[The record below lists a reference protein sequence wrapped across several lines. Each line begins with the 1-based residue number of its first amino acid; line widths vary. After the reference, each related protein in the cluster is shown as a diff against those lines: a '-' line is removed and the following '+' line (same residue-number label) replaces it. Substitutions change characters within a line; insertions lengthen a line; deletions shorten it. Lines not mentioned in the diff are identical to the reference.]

1 MKCEVVNKIAE
12 GRPNVL
18 DIILNKQVPSVLI
31 CALLLL
37 LTFTQAFAATGK
49 GLTEDDPRV
58 VVNFAEFKTAMED
71 AAILY
76 VEVGGG
82 INEYIEEAGSGLA
95 AGIHLISEKVL
106 ILNGDAT
113 FTAPMSSSA
122 FKSIDCLIL
131 TTGTSYLTVKGSGN
145 LTFKATLS
153 NGTNAVIRMD
163 GGAVIIDSKD
173 VTLTGGVAAAAYG
186 SAIVQ
191 NYGSL
196 TINSGTFI
204 GSTAVSTIQTHFA
217 VSLRGNQTDIDDIHI
232 NGGTFSVSRVQ
243 GDSKTSALSIQ
254 DDLTANLKIT
264 GGTFIA
270 GPESGDYSITVNVG
284 ASLSSKKKISDF
296 ISAPYALAKQSDST
310 TLVSATTAGVLESV
324 IILDETVII
333 ETVALTIP
341 VPVLGETGK
350 EATTTTAHTTLFY
363 KEWKDMS
370 PEDLFA
376 TGIYRYAVIIYPEEG
391 YKFSLDPVPTV
402 TLNGDTMPIYNHGYD
417 FITCLFDF
425 EVVDTTNLTTVAL
438 TIPIPVAGDSLAT
451 ALANA
456 TTTTAHTSLSLPKWK
471 DSESETLFEAGE
483 TYKFQ
488 VSVHPAEGYSFS
500 TDPIPT
506 VTLNGKAMKIEYND
520 FGHVTCSYEFT
531 VDAVTTVAQNK
542 LVAAQELVRISRNRL
557 VVSDQIKSGEI
568 NIYSFNGR
576 LIKNIVLTPTTNS
589 ISLNN
594 LMPGFYMSRLVS
606 NGTVKVFPFIIK

>member
-1 MKCEVVNKIAE
+1 MVTLNKI
-12 GRPNVL
+12 GT
-18 DIILNKQVPSVLI
+18 KQVPSVLI

-58 VVNFAEFKTAMED
+58 VVNFAEFKAAMED

-82 INEYIEEAGSGLA
+82 INEDIEEAGSGLV
-95 AGIHLISEKVL
+95 AGIHLKSEKVL

-145 LTFKATLS
+145 LTFKASLS

-173 VTLTGGVAAAAYG
+173 VTLTGGVAAAVYG

-191 NYGSL
+191 HYGSL

-204 GSTAVSTIQTHFA
+204 GSTAVGTNQTHFA

-243 GDSKTSALSIQ
+243 GDSKTSALSIH

-270 GPESGDYSITVNVG
+270 GPESGDYSITVNYGVD
-284 ASLSSKKKISDF
+284 LSSKKKISDF

-324 IILDETVII
+324 IILDESVI

-350 EATTTTAHTTLFY
+350 EATTTTAHTTLYY
-363 KEWKDMS
+363 KGWKNMS

-376 TGIYRYAVIIYPEEG
+376 TGIYRYEVIIYPEEG

-402 TLNGDTMPIYNHGYD
+402 TLNGDTMTIYNHGYD
-417 FITCLFDF
+417 YITCLFDF

-456 TTTTAHTSLSLPKWK
+456 TTTTAHTSLYLPTWK
-471 DSESETLFEAGE
+471 GSESETLFEAGE
-483 TYKFQ
+483 TYTFR
-488 VSVHPAEGYSFS
+488 VLVLPAEGYSFS
-500 TDPIPT
+500 TDSIPT
-506 VTLNGKAMKIEYND
+506 VTLNGKAMTIYNHD
-520 FGHVTCSYEFT
+520 FEHVTCLYEFT
-531 VDAVTTVAQNK
+531 VDAVTAVAQNK

>member
-1 MKCEVVNKIAE
+1 M
-12 GRPNVL
+12 
-18 DIILNKQVPSVLI
+18 
-31 CALLLL
+31 
-37 LTFTQAFAATGK
+37 
-49 GLTEDDPRV
+49 
-58 VVNFAEFKTAMED
+58 
-71 AAILY
+71 
-76 VEVGGG
+76 
-82 INEYIEEAGSGLA
+82 
-95 AGIHLISEKVL
+95 
-106 ILNGDAT
+106 
-113 FTAPMSSSA
+113 
-122 FKSIDCLIL
+122 
-131 TTGTSYLTVKGSGN
+131 
-145 LTFKATLS
+145 
-153 NGTNAVIRMD
+153 
-163 GGAVIIDSKD
+163 
-173 VTLTGGVAAAAYG
+173 
-186 SAIVQ
+186 
-191 NYGSL
+191 

-204 GSTAVSTIQTHFA
+204 GSTAVGTNQTHFA

-270 GPESGDYSITVNVG
+270 GPESGDYSITVNYGG
-284 ASLSSKKKISDF
+284 ALSSKKKISDF
-296 ISAPYALAKQSDST
+296 ISALCTLAKQSDST

-324 IILDETVII
+324 IILDESVI

-350 EATTTTAHTTLFY
+350 EATTTTAHTTLNY
-363 KEWKDMS
+363 KGWKDMS

-376 TGIYRYAVIIYPEEG
+376 TGIYRYEVIIYPEEG

-402 TLNGDTMPIYNHGYD
+402 TLNGDTMTIYNHGYD
-417 FITCLFDF
+417 YITCLFDF

-456 TTTTAHTSLSLPKWK
+456 TTTTAHTSLYLPEWK
-471 DSESETLFEAGE
+471 DRESETLFEAGE
-483 TYKFQ
+483 TYKFW
-488 VSVHPAEGYSFS
+488 VLVLPAEGSSFS

-520 FGHVTCSYEFT
+520 FEHVTCSYEFT
-531 VDAVTTVAQNK
+531 VDAVTAVAQNK

>member
-1 MKCEVVNKIAE
+1 MVTLNKI
-12 GRPNVL
+12 GT
-18 DIILNKQVPSVLI
+18 KQVPSVLI

-58 VVNFAEFKTAMED
+58 VVNFAEFKAAMED

-95 AGIHLISEKVL
+95 AGINLKSEKVL

-131 TTGTSYLTVKGSGN
+131 TAATSYLTVKGSGN
-145 LTFKATLS
+145 LTFKASLS

-173 VTLTGGVAAAAYG
+173 VTLTGGVAAAVYG

-191 NYGSL
+191 YYGSL

-204 GSTAVSTIQTHFA
+204 GSTAVSTTQTHFA

-243 GDSKTSALSIQ
+243 GDSKTSALFIR

-270 GPESGDYSITVNVG
+270 GPESGDYSITVNYG
-284 ASLSSKKKISDF
+284 GRLSSTKKVSDF

-310 TLVSATTAGVLESV
+310 ILVSATTAGVLESV
-324 IILDETVII
+324 IILDESVI

-341 VPVLGETGK
+341 VPVIGETGK
-350 EATTTTAHTTLFY
+350 EATTTTAHTTLYY
-363 KEWKDMS
+363 KGWKNMS

-376 TGIYRYAVIIYPEEG
+376 TGIYRYEVVIYPEED
-391 YKFSLDPVPTV
+391 YKFLLDPVPTV
-402 TLNGDTMPIYNHGYD
+402 TINGDTMTIFSHGDDY
-417 FITCLFDF
+417 ITCFFNF
-425 EVVDTTNLTTVAL
+425 EIVDTTNLTTAAL

-456 TTTTAHTSLSLPKWK
+456 TTTTAHTSLYLPKWEG
-471 DSESETLFEAGE
+471 SESETLFEAGE
-483 TYKFQ
+483 TYTFR
-488 VSVHPAEGYSFS
+488 VYVLPAEGSSFS

-520 FGHVTCSYEFT
+520 FEHVTCSYEFT
-531 VDAVTTVAQNK
+531 VDAVTAVAQNK

>member
-1 MKCEVVNKIAE
+1 MVTLNKI
-12 GRPNVL
+12 GT
-18 DIILNKQVPSVLI
+18 KQVPSVLI

-95 AGIHLISEKVL
+95 AGIHLKSEKVL

-113 FTAPMSSSA
+113 FTASMNSSA

-131 TTGTSYLTVKGSGN
+131 TTATSYLTVKGSGN
-145 LTFKATLS
+145 LTFKASLN

-173 VTLTGGVAAAAYG
+173 VTLTGGVAAAVYG

-204 GSTAVSTIQTHFA
+204 GSTAVSTTQTHFA
-217 VSLRGNQTDIDDIHI
+217 VSLRGNKTDIDDIHI

-243 GDSKTSALSIQ
+243 GDSKTSALSIH

-284 ASLSSKKKISDF
+284 VALSSTKKVSDF
-296 ISAPYALAKQSDST
+296 ISALCTLAKQSDST

-324 IILDETVII
+324 IILDESVIK
-333 ETVALTIP
+333 TVALTIP
-341 VPVLGETGK
+341 VPVIGETRK
-350 EATTTTAHTTLFY
+350 EATTTTAHTTLIY
-363 KEWKDMS
+363 EEWKDMS

-402 TLNGDTMPIYNHGYD
+402 TLNGDTMAIYNHDYD

-483 TYKFQ
+483 TYTFQ

>member
-1 MKCEVVNKIAE
+1 MVTLNKI
-12 GRPNVL
+12 GT
-18 DIILNKQVPSVLI
+18 KQVPSVLI

-58 VVNFAEFKTAMED
+58 VVNFAEFKAAMED

-82 INEYIEEAGSGLA
+82 INEYIEEAGSGLD
-95 AGIHLISEKVL
+95 AGINLKSEKVL

-113 FTAPMSSSA
+113 FTASMGSSA

-131 TTGTSYLTVKGSGN
+131 TTATSYLTVKGSGN
-145 LTFKATLS
+145 LTFKASLS

-173 VTLTGGVAAAAYG
+173 VTLTGGVAAAVYG

-204 GSTAVSTIQTHFA
+204 GSTAVSTSQTHFA

-232 NGGTFSVSRVQ
+232 NGGTFSVSRVK
-243 GDSKTSALSIQ
+243 GDSKTSALSIH

-270 GPESGDYSITVNVG
+270 GPESGDYSITVNYGVD
-284 ASLSSKKKISDF
+284 LSSKKKISDF
-296 ISAPYALAKQSDST
+296 ISALCTLVKQSDST

-324 IILDETVII
+324 IILDESVI

-341 VPVLGETGK
+341 VPVIGETGK
-350 EATTTTAHTTLFY
+350 EATTTTAHTTLYY
-363 KEWKDMS
+363 KRWTDMS

-376 TGIYRYAVIIYPEEG
+376 TGIYRYGVVIYPEEG

-402 TLNGDTMPIYNHGYD
+402 TLNGDTMTIYDHDYD
-417 FITCLFDF
+417 YITCFFNF

-456 TTTTAHTSLSLPKWK
+456 TTTTAHTSLYLPKWK
-471 DSESETLFEAGE
+471 GSESETLFEAGE
-483 TYKFQ
+483 TYTFR
-488 VSVHPAEGYSFS
+488 VIVVPAEGYKFS

-520 FGHVTCSYEFT
+520 FKHVTCSYEFT
-531 VDAVTTVAQNK
+531 VDAVTAVAQNK

-557 VVSDQIKSGEI
+557 FVSDQIKSGEI

>member
-1 MKCEVVNKIAE
+1 MVTLNKI
-12 GRPNVL
+12 GT
-18 DIILNKQVPSVLI
+18 KQVPSVLI

-58 VVNFAEFKTAMED
+58 VVNFAEFKAAMED

-95 AGIHLISEKVL
+95 AGIHLKSEKVL

-113 FTAPMSSSA
+113 FTASMGSSA

-131 TTGTSYLTVKGSGN
+131 TTGTSNLTVKGSGN
-145 LTFKATLS
+145 LTFKASLS

-173 VTLTGGVAAAAYG
+173 VTLTGGVAAAVYG

-204 GSTAVSTIQTHFA
+204 GSTAVGTNQTHFA

-243 GDSKTSALSIQ
+243 GDSKTSALSIK

-270 GPESGDYSITVNVG
+270 GPESGDYSITVNYGG
-284 ASLSSKKKISDF
+284 ALSSKKKISDF

-341 VPVLGETGK
+341 VPVIGETGK
-350 EATTTTAHTTLFY
+350 EATTTTAHTTLYY
-363 KEWKDMS
+363 KGWKNMS

-376 TGIYRYAVIIYPEEG
+376 AEIYRYEVVIHPEEG

-417 FITCLFDF
+417 YITCLFDF
-425 EVVDTTNLTTVAL
+425 EIVDTTNLTTVAL

-456 TTTTAHTSLSLPKWK
+456 TTTTAHTSLYLPKWK
-471 DSESETLFEAGE
+471 DRESEILFEAGE
-483 TYKFQ
+483 TYTFR
-488 VSVHPAEGYSFS
+488 VLVLPAEGSSFS

-520 FGHVTCSYEFT
+520 FEHVTCSYEFT
-531 VDAVTTVAQNK
+531 VDAVTAVAQNK

>member
-1 MKCEVVNKIAE
+1 MVTLNKI
-12 GRPNVL
+12 GT
-18 DIILNKQVPSVLI
+18 KQVPSVLI

-58 VVNFAEFKTAMED
+58 VVNFAEFKAAMED

-82 INEYIEEAGSGLA
+82 INEDIEEAGSGLV
-95 AGIHLISEKVL
+95 AGIHLKSEKVL

-131 TTGTSYLTVKGSGN
+131 TAATSYLTVKGSGN
-145 LTFKATLS
+145 LTFKASLS

-173 VTLTGGVAAAAYG
+173 VTLTGGVAAAVYG

-191 NYGSL
+191 HYGSL

-204 GSTAVSTIQTHFA
+204 GSTAVSSLQTDCA

-270 GPESGDYSITVNVG
+270 GPESGDYSITVNYGG
-284 ASLSSKKKISDF
+284 ALSSTKKVSDF

-324 IILDETVII
+324 IILDESVI

-341 VPVLGETGK
+341 VPVIGETGK
-350 EATTTTAHTTLFY
+350 EATTTTAHTTLFF
-363 KEWKDMS
+363 KEWKGMS
-370 PEDLFA
+370 PEDLFNF
-376 TGIYRYAVIIYPEEG
+376 GSYRYEVIIYPEED
-391 YKFSLDPVPTV
+391 YKFSLDLVPTV
-402 TLNGDTMPIYNHGYD
+402 TINGDTMTIYDHDYD
-417 FITCLFDF
+417 YITCLFDF

-438 TIPIPVAGDSLAT
+438 TIPIPVAGDLLAT

-456 TTTTAHTSLSLPKWK
+456 TTTTAHTSLYHPEWK
-471 DSESETLFEAGE
+471 GSESETLFEAGE
-483 TYKFQ
+483 TYTFR
-488 VSVHPAEGYSFS
+488 VYVLPAEGYSFS

-520 FGHVTCSYEFT
+520 FEHVTCSYEFT
-531 VDAVTTVAQNK
+531 VDAVTAVAQNK

>member
-1 MKCEVVNKIAE
+1 MVTLNKI
-12 GRPNVL
+12 GT
-18 DIILNKQVPSVLI
+18 KQVPSVLI

-58 VVNFAEFKTAMED
+58 VVNFAEFKAAMED

-82 INEYIEEAGSGLA
+82 INEYIEEAGSGLD
-95 AGIHLISEKVL
+95 AGINLKSEKVL

-113 FTAPMSSSA
+113 FTASMGSSA

-131 TTGTSYLTVKGSGN
+131 TTATSYLTVKGSGN
-145 LTFKATLS
+145 LTFKASLS

-173 VTLTGGVAAAAYG
+173 VTLTGGVAAAVYG

-204 GSTAVSTIQTHFA
+204 GSTAVSTSQTHFA

-243 GDSKTSALSIQ
+243 GDSKTSALSIH

-270 GPESGDYSITVNVG
+270 GPESGDYSITVNYGVD
-284 ASLSSKKKISDF
+284 LSSKKKISDF
-296 ISAPYALAKQSDST
+296 ISALCTLVKQSDST

-324 IILDETVII
+324 IILDESVI

-341 VPVLGETGK
+341 VPVIGETGK
-350 EATTTTAHTTLFY
+350 EATTTTAHTTLYY
-363 KEWKDMS
+363 KGWKNMS

-376 TGIYRYAVIIYPEEG
+376 AGIYRYEVIIYPEEG

-402 TLNGDTMPIYNHGYD
+402 TLNGDTMTIYNHGYD
-417 FITCLFDF
+417 YITCLFDF

-456 TTTTAHTSLSLPKWK
+456 TTTTAHTSLYLPKWK
-471 DSESETLFEAGE
+471 GSESETLFEAGE
-483 TYKFQ
+483 TYTFR
-488 VSVHPAEGYSFS
+488 VIVVPAEGSSFS

-520 FGHVTCSYEFT
+520 FKHVTCSYEFT
-531 VDAVTTVAQNK
+531 VDAVTAVAQNK

>member
-1 MKCEVVNKIAE
+1 MVTLNKI
-12 GRPNVL
+12 GT
-18 DIILNKQVPSVLI
+18 KQVPSVLI

-58 VVNFAEFKTAMED
+58 VVNFAEFKAAMED

-82 INEYIEEAGSGLA
+82 INEDIEEAGSGLV
-95 AGIHLISEKVL
+95 AGIHLKSEKVL

-131 TTGTSYLTVKGSGN
+131 TAATSYLTVKGSGN
-145 LTFKATLS
+145 LTFKASLS

-173 VTLTGGVAAAAYG
+173 VTLTGGVAAAVYG

-191 NYGSL
+191 HYGSL

-204 GSTAVSTIQTHFA
+204 GSTAVSTSQTHFAA

-243 GDSKTSALSIQ
+243 GDSKTSALSIK

-270 GPESGDYSITVNVG
+270 GPESGDYSITVNYGG
-284 ASLSSKKKISDF
+284 ALSSTKKVSDF

-324 IILDETVII
+324 IILDESVI

-350 EATTTTAHTTLFY
+350 EATTTTAHTTLNY
-363 KEWKDMS
+363 KGWKDMP
-370 PEDLFA
+370 PEDLFEA
-376 TGIYRYAVIIYPEEG
+376 KIYRYEVIIYPEEG

-402 TLNGDTMPIYNHGYD
+402 TINGDTMTIISHGYD
-417 FITCLFDF
+417 HITCLFDF

-456 TTTTAHTSLSLPKWK
+456 TTTTAHTSLYHPEWK
-471 DSESETLFEAGE
+471 GSESETLFEAGE
-483 TYKFQ
+483 TYKFW
-488 VSVHPAEGYSFS
+488 VIVRPAEGCSFS

-520 FGHVTCSYEFT
+520 FEHVTCSYEFT
-531 VDAVTTVAQNK
+531 VDAVTAVAQNK

>member
-1 MKCEVVNKIAE
+1 MVTLNKI
-12 GRPNVL
+12 GT
-18 DIILNKQVPSVLI
+18 KQVPSVLI

-58 VVNFAEFKTAMED
+58 VVNFAEFKAAMED

-82 INEYIEEAGSGLA
+82 INEYIEEAGSGLD
-95 AGIHLISEKVL
+95 AGIHLKSEKVL

-113 FTAPMSSSA
+113 FTASMGSSA

-131 TTGTSYLTVKGSGN
+131 TTATSYLTVKGSGN
-145 LTFKATLS
+145 LTFKASLS

-173 VTLTGGVAAAAYG
+173 VTLTGGVAAAVYG

-204 GSTAVSTIQTHFA
+204 GSTAVSTIQTHCA

-243 GDSKTSALSIQ
+243 GDSKTSALSIK

-270 GPESGDYSITVNVG
+270 GPESGDYSITVNYGVD
-284 ASLSSKKKISDF
+284 LSSKKKISDF

-324 IILDETVII
+324 IILDESVII

-341 VPVLGETGK
+341 VPVIGETGK
-350 EATTTTAHTTLFY
+350 EATTTTAHTTLYY
-363 KEWKDMS
+363 KRWTDMS

-376 TGIYRYAVIIYPEEG
+376 TGIYRYEVIIYPEEG

-402 TLNGDTMPIYNHGYD
+402 TLNGDTMTIYNHGYD
-417 FITCLFDF
+417 YITCLFDF

-456 TTTTAHTSLSLPKWK
+456 TTTTAHTSLYLPKWK
-471 DSESETLFEAGE
+471 GSESETLFEAGE
-483 TYKFQ
+483 TYTFR
-488 VSVHPAEGYSFS
+488 VIVVPAEGYKFS

-506 VTLNGKAMKIEYND
+506 VTLNGKAMKIEFND
-520 FGHVTCSYEFT
+520 FEHVTCSYEFT
-531 VDAVTTVAQNK
+531 VDAVTAVAQNK

-557 VVSDQIKSGEI
+557 FVSDQIKSGEI

>member
-1 MKCEVVNKIAE
+1 MVTLNKI
-12 GRPNVL
+12 GT
-18 DIILNKQVPSVLI
+18 KQVPSVLI

-58 VVNFAEFKTAMED
+58 VVNFAEFKAAMED

-82 INEYIEEAGSGLA
+82 INEDIEEAGSGLV
-95 AGIHLISEKVL
+95 AGIHLKSKKVL

-145 LTFKATLS
+145 LTFKASLS

-173 VTLTGGVAAAAYG
+173 VTLTGGVAAAVYG

-191 NYGSL
+191 HYGSL

-204 GSTAVSTIQTHFA
+204 GSTAVSTSQTHFAA

-243 GDSKTSALSIQ
+243 GDSKTSALSIK

-284 ASLSSKKKISDF
+284 GALSSKKKISDF

-324 IILDETVII
+324 IILDESVI

-341 VPVLGETGK
+341 VPVIGETGK
-350 EATTTTAHTTLFY
+350 EATTTTAHTTLYY
-363 KEWKDMS
+363 KGWKGMS

-376 TGIYRYAVIIYPEEG
+376 TGIYRYEVVIHPEEG

-402 TLNGDTMPIYNHGYD
+402 TLNGDTMPIDSHGYD
-417 FITCLFDF
+417 YITCLFDI
-425 EVVDTTNLTTVAL
+425 EVVDTTNLTTAAL

-456 TTTTAHTSLSLPKWK
+456 TTTTAHTSLYHPEWK
-471 DSESETLFEAGE
+471 GSESETLFEAGE
-483 TYKFQ
+483 TYKFW
-488 VSVHPAEGYSFS
+488 VIVVPAKGSSFS

-520 FGHVTCSYEFT
+520 FEHVTCSYEFT
-531 VDAVTTVAQNK
+531 VDAVTAVAQNK

>member
-1 MKCEVVNKIAE
+1 MVTLNKI
-12 GRPNVL
+12 GT
-18 DIILNKQVPSVLI
+18 KQVPSVLI

-58 VVNFAEFKTAMED
+58 VVNFAEFKAAMED

-95 AGIHLISEKVL
+95 AGINLKSEKVL

-113 FTAPMSSSA
+113 FTASMNSA
-122 FKSIDCLIL
+122 FKSVDCLIL
-131 TTGTSYLTVKGSGN
+131 TTATSNLTVKGSGN
-145 LTFKATLS
+145 LTFKASLS

-173 VTLTGGVAAAAYG
+173 VTLTGGVAAAVYG

-191 NYGSL
+191 YYGSL

-204 GSTAVSTIQTHFA
+204 GSTAVSTNQTHFA

-243 GDSKTSALSIQ
+243 DDSKTSALSIQ

-284 ASLSSKKKISDF
+284 AALSSKKKISDF

-324 IILDETVII
+324 IILDESVII

-341 VPVLGETGK
+341 VPVIGETGK
-350 EATTTTAHTTLFY
+350 EATTTTAHTTLYY
-363 KEWKDMS
+363 KGWKDMS

-376 TGIYRYAVIIYPEEG
+376 TGIYRYEVIIYPEEG

-402 TLNGDTMPIYNHGYD
+402 TLNGDTMTIYNHDYD

-425 EVVDTTNLTTVAL
+425 EVVDTTKLTTVAL

-456 TTTTAHTSLSLPKWK
+456 TTTTAHTSLYLPKWK
-471 DSESETLFEAGE
+471 GSESETLFEAGE
-483 TYKFQ
+483 TYTFR
-488 VSVHPAEGYSFS
+488 VLVLPAEGYSFS

-520 FGHVTCSYEFT
+520 FEHVTCSYEFT
-531 VDAVTTVAQNK
+531 VDAVTAVAQNK

>member
-1 MKCEVVNKIAE
+1 MVTLNKI
-12 GRPNVL
+12 GT
-18 DIILNKQVPSVLI
+18 KQVPSVLI

-58 VVNFAEFKTAMED
+58 VVNFAEFKAAMED

-82 INEYIEEAGSGLA
+82 INEDIEEAGSGLD
-95 AGIHLISEKVL
+95 AGINLKSEKVL

-145 LTFKATLS
+145 LTFKASLS

-173 VTLTGGVAAAAYG
+173 VTLTGGVAAAVYG

-191 NYGSL
+191 HYGSL

-204 GSTAVSTIQTHFA
+204 GSTAVGTNQTHFA
-217 VSLRGNQTDIDDIHI
+217 AVKLRGNQTDIDDIHI

-243 GDSKTSALSIQ
+243 GDSKTSALSIK

-284 ASLSSKKKISDF
+284 GALSSKKKISDF

-324 IILDETVII
+324 IILDESVI

-341 VPVLGETGK
+341 VPVIGETGK
-350 EATTTTAHTTLFY
+350 EATTTTAHTTLNY
-363 KEWKDMS
+363 KKWKNMS

-376 TGIYRYAVIIYPEEG
+376 AGIYRYEVIIYPEEG

-402 TLNGDTMPIYNHGYD
+402 TLNGDTKTIYSHDYD
-417 FITCLFDF
+417 YITCLFDF

-456 TTTTAHTSLSLPKWK
+456 TTTTAHTSLYLPKWK
-471 DSESETLFEAGE
+471 GSESETLFEAGE

-488 VSVHPAEGYSFS
+488 VYVLPAEGCSFS

-520 FGHVTCSYEFT
+520 FEHVTCSYEFT
-531 VDAVTTVAQNK
+531 VDAVTAVAQNK

>member
-1 MKCEVVNKIAE
+1 MVTLNKI
-12 GRPNVL
+12 GT
-18 DIILNKQVPSVLI
+18 KQVPSVLI

-58 VVNFAEFKTAMED
+58 VVNFAEFKAAMED

-82 INEYIEEAGSGLA
+82 INEYIEEAGSGLD
-95 AGIHLISEKVL
+95 AGIHLKSEKVL

-113 FTAPMSSSA
+113 FTASMGSSA

-131 TTGTSYLTVKGSGN
+131 TTATSYLTVKGSGN
-145 LTFKATLS
+145 LTFKASLS

-173 VTLTGGVAAAAYG
+173 VTLTGGVAAAVYG

-243 GDSKTSALSIQ
+243 GDSKTSALSIH

-270 GPESGDYSITVNVG
+270 GPESGDYSITVNYGVD
-284 ASLSSKKKISDF
+284 LSSKKKISDF

-324 IILDETVII
+324 IILDESVII

-341 VPVLGETGK
+341 VPVIGETGK
-350 EATTTTAHTTLFY
+350 EATTTTAHTTLYY
-363 KEWKDMS
+363 KGWKNMS

-376 TGIYRYAVIIYPEEG
+376 TGIYRYEVIIYPEEG

-417 FITCLFDF
+417 YITCLFDF

-456 TTTTAHTSLSLPKWK
+456 TTTTAHTSLYLPKWK
-471 DSESETLFEAGE
+471 DRESETLFEAGE
-483 TYKFQ
+483 TYTFR
-488 VSVHPAEGYSFS
+488 VIVVPAEGSSFS

-520 FGHVTCSYEFT
+520 FEHVTCSYEFT
-531 VDAVTTVAQNK
+531 VDAVTAVAQNK

-557 VVSDQIKSGEI
+557 FVSDQIKSGEI

>member
-1 MKCEVVNKIAE
+1 MVTLNKI
-12 GRPNVL
+12 GT
-18 DIILNKQVPSVLI
+18 KQVPSVLI

-58 VVNFAEFKTAMED
+58 VVNFAEFKAAMED

-95 AGIHLISEKVL
+95 AGINLKSEKVL

-113 FTAPMSSSA
+113 FTASMGSSA

-131 TTGTSYLTVKGSGN
+131 TTATSYLRVKGSGN
-145 LTFKATLS
+145 LTFKASLS

-173 VTLTGGVAAAAYG
+173 VTLTGGVAAAVYG

-204 GSTAVSTIQTHFA
+204 GSTAVSTSLTHFA
-217 VSLRGNQTDIDDIHI
+217 VSLRGNHTDIDDIHI

-243 GDSKTSALSIQ
+243 GDSKTSALSIK

-270 GPESGDYSITVNVG
+270 GPESGDYSITVNYGG
-284 ASLSSKKKISDF
+284 ALSSTKKVSDF
-296 ISAPYALAKQSDST
+296 ISALCTLAKQSDST

-324 IILDETVII
+324 IILDESVI

-341 VPVLGETGK
+341 VPVIGETGK

-363 KEWKDMS
+363 KGWKNMS

-376 TGIYRYAVIIYPEEG
+376 AGIYRYEVIIYPEEG
-391 YKFSLDPVPTV
+391 YEFSLDPVPTV

-417 FITCLFDF
+417 YITCLFDF

-456 TTTTAHTSLSLPKWK
+456 TTTTAHTSLYLPKWK
-471 DSESETLFEAGE
+471 DRESETLFEAGE
-483 TYKFQ
+483 TYTFR
-488 VSVHPAEGYSFS
+488 VIVVPAEGYKFS

-506 VTLNGKAMKIEYND
+506 VTLNGKAMKIEFND
-520 FGHVTCSYEFT
+520 FEHVTCSYEFT
-531 VDAVTTVAQNK
+531 VDAVTAVAQNK

-557 VVSDQIKSGEI
+557 FVSDQIKSGEI

>member
-1 MKCEVVNKIAE
+1 MVTLNKI
-12 GRPNVL
+12 GT
-18 DIILNKQVPSVLI
+18 KQVPSVLI

-58 VVNFAEFKTAMED
+58 VVNFAEFKAAMED

-82 INEYIEEAGSGLA
+82 INEYIEEAGSGLV
-95 AGIHLISEKVL
+95 AGIHLKSKKVL

-113 FTAPMSSSA
+113 FTASMNSA
-122 FKSIDCLIL
+122 FKSVDCLIL
-131 TTGTSYLTVKGSGN
+131 TTATSNLTVKGSGN
-145 LTFKATLS
+145 LTFKASLS

-173 VTLTGGVAAAAYG
+173 VTLTGGVAAAVYG

-191 NYGSL
+191 HYGSL

-217 VSLRGNQTDIDDIHI
+217 AVSLRGNHTDIDDIHI

-270 GPESGDYSITVNVG
+270 GPESGDYSITVNCGG
-284 ASLSSKKKISDF
+284 ALSSTKKLSDF
-296 ISAPYALAKQSDST
+296 ISALCTLAKQSDST

-324 IILDETVII
+324 IILDESVI

-341 VPVLGETGK
+341 VPVIGETGK

-363 KEWKDMS
+363 KGWKNMS

-376 TGIYRYAVIIYPEEG
+376 AGIYRYEVIIYPEEG
-391 YKFSLDPVPTV
+391 YEFSLDPVPTV
-402 TLNGDTMPIYNHGYD
+402 TLNGDTMTIYNHGYN

-456 TTTTAHTSLSLPKWK
+456 TTTTAHTSLYLPKWK
-471 DSESETLFEAGE
+471 DRESETLFEAGE
-483 TYKFQ
+483 TYTFR
-488 VSVHPAEGYSFS
+488 VLVLPAEGYKFS

-506 VTLNGKAMKIEYND
+506 VTLNGKAMKIEFND
-520 FGHVTCSYEFT
+520 FEHVTCSYEFT
-531 VDAVTTVAQNK
+531 VDAVTAVAQNK

-557 VVSDQIKSGEI
+557 FVSDQIKSGEI

>member
-1 MKCEVVNKIAE
+1 MVTLNKI
-12 GRPNVL
+12 GT
-18 DIILNKQVPSVLI
+18 KQVPSVLI

-58 VVNFAEFKTAMED
+58 VVNFAEFKAAMED

-82 INEYIEEAGSGLA
+82 INEYIEEAGSGLY
-95 AGIHLISEKVL
+95 AGINLKSEKVL

-145 LTFKATLS
+145 LTFKASLS

-173 VTLTGGVAAAAYG
+173 VTLTGGVAAAVYG

-204 GSTAVSTIQTHFA
+204 GSTADGTTQTHFA

-243 GDSKTSALSIQ
+243 GDSKTSALSIK

-270 GPESGDYSITVNVG
+270 GPESGDYSITVNYGG
-284 ASLSSKKKISDF
+284 ALSSKKKISDF

-324 IILDETVII
+324 IILDESVII

-341 VPVLGETGK
+341 VPVIGETGK
-350 EATTTTAHTTLFY
+350 EATTTTAHTTLNY
-363 KEWKDMS
+363 KKWKDMS

-376 TGIYRYAVIIYPEEG
+376 TGIYRYEVVIYPEEG

-402 TLNGDTMPIYNHGYD
+402 TLNGDTMTIYNHGYD
-417 FITCLFDF
+417 YITCLFDF

-456 TTTTAHTSLSLPKWK
+456 TTTTAHTSLYLPKWK
-471 DSESETLFEAGE
+471 GSESETLFEAGE
-483 TYKFQ
+483 TYTFR
-488 VSVHPAEGYSFS
+488 VLVLPAEGYSFS

-520 FGHVTCSYEFT
+520 FEHVTCSYEFT
-531 VDAVTTVAQNK
+531 VDAVTAVAQNK

>member
-1 MKCEVVNKIAE
+1 MVTLNKI
-12 GRPNVL
+12 GT
-18 DIILNKQVPSVLI
+18 KQVPSVLI

-58 VVNFAEFKTAMED
+58 VVNFAEFKAAMED

-82 INEYIEEAGSGLA
+82 INEDIEEAGSGLV
-95 AGIHLISEKVL
+95 AGIHLKSKKVL

-131 TTGTSYLTVKGSGN
+131 TTGTSNLTVKGSGN
-145 LTFKATLS
+145 LTFKASLS

-173 VTLTGGVAAAAYG
+173 VTLTGGVAAAVYG

-204 GSTAVSTIQTHFA
+204 GSTAVGTNQTHFA

-243 GDSKTSALSIQ
+243 GDSKTSALSIK

-270 GPESGDYSITVNVG
+270 GPESGDYSITVNYGG
-284 ASLSSKKKISDF
+284 ALSSKKKISDF

-341 VPVLGETGK
+341 VPVIGETGK
-350 EATTTTAHTTLFY
+350 EATTTTAHTTLNY
-363 KEWKDMS
+363 KGWKDMS

-376 TGIYRYAVIIYPEEG
+376 TGIYRYEVIIYPEEG

-402 TLNGDTMPIYNHGYD
+402 TLNGDTMPIYNHDYD
-417 FITCLFDF
+417 YITCLFDF

-456 TTTTAHTSLSLPKWK
+456 TTTTAHTSLYLPEWK
-471 DSESETLFEAGE
+471 GSESETLFEAGE
-483 TYKFQ
+483 TYKFW
-488 VSVHPAEGYSFS
+488 VLVLPAEGSSFS

-520 FGHVTCSYEFT
+520 FEHVTCSYEFT
-531 VDAVTTVAQNK
+531 VDAVTAVAQNK

>member
-1 MKCEVVNKIAE
+1 MVTLNKI
-12 GRPNVL
+12 GT
-18 DIILNKQVPSVLI
+18 KQVPSVLI

-58 VVNFAEFKTAMED
+58 VVNFAEFKAAMED

-82 INEYIEEAGSGLA
+82 INEYIEEAGSGLD
-95 AGIHLISEKVL
+95 AGINLKSKKVL

-113 FTAPMSSSA
+113 FTASMGSSE

-131 TTGTSYLTVKGSGN
+131 TTATSYLTVKGSGN
-145 LTFKATLS
+145 LTFKASLS

-173 VTLTGGVAAAAYG
+173 VTLTGGVAAAVYG

-204 GSTAVSTIQTHFA
+204 GSTAVSTSQTHFA

-270 GPESGDYSITVNVG
+270 GPESGDYSITVNYGG
-284 ASLSSKKKISDF
+284 ALSSKKKISDF

-324 IILDETVII
+324 IILDESVI

-341 VPVLGETGK
+341 VPVIGETGK
-350 EATTTTAHTTLFY
+350 EATTTTAHTTLYY
-363 KEWKDMS
+363 KGWKNMS

-376 TGIYRYAVIIYPEEG
+376 TGIYKYEVVIHPEEG

-402 TLNGDTMPIYNHGYD
+402 TLNGDTMTIYNHGYD
-417 FITCLFDF
+417 YITCLFDF

-456 TTTTAHTSLSLPKWK
+456 TTTTAHTSLYLPKWK
-471 DSESETLFEAGE
+471 DRESEILFEAGE
-483 TYKFQ
+483 TYTFR
-488 VSVHPAEGYSFS
+488 VLVLPAEGSSFS

-506 VTLNGKAMKIEYND
+506 VTLNGKAMKIEHND
-520 FGHVTCSYEFT
+520 FEHVTCSYEFT
-531 VDAVTTVAQNK
+531 VDAVTAVAQNK

>member
-1 MKCEVVNKIAE
+1 MVTLNKI
-12 GRPNVL
+12 GT
-18 DIILNKQVPSVLI
+18 KQVPSVLI

-58 VVNFAEFKTAMED
+58 VVNFAEFKAAMED

-82 INEYIEEAGSGLA
+82 INEYIEEAGSGLD
-95 AGIHLISEKVL
+95 AGINLKSEKVL

-113 FTAPMSSSA
+113 FTASMGSSA

-131 TTGTSYLTVKGSGN
+131 TTATSYLTVKGSGN
-145 LTFKATLS
+145 LTFKASLS

-173 VTLTGGVAAAAYG
+173 VTLTGGVAAAVYG

-204 GSTAVSTIQTHFA
+204 GSTAVISTSQTHFA

-243 GDSKTSALSIQ
+243 GNSKTSALSIH

-270 GPESGDYSITVNVG
+270 GPESGDYSITVNYGV
-284 ASLSSKKKISDF
+284 ALSSKKKISDF

-324 IILDETVII
+324 IILVLESVII
-333 ETVALTIP
+333 LDE
-341 VPVLGETGK
+341 
-350 EATTTTAHTTLFY
+350 
-363 KEWKDMS
+363 S
-370 PEDLFA
+370 
-376 TGIYRYAVIIYPEEG
+376 VI
-391 YKFSLDPVPTV
+391 
-402 TLNGDTMPIYNHGYD
+402 
-417 FITCLFDF
+417 F
-425 EVVDTTNLTTVAL
+425 ETVAL

-456 TTTTAHTSLSLPKWK
+456 TTTTAHTSLYLPTWK
-471 DSESETLFEAGE
+471 GSESETLFEAGE
-483 TYKFQ
+483 TYTFR
-488 VSVHPAEGYSFS
+488 VIVVPAEGSSFS

-520 FGHVTCSYEFT
+520 FEHVTCSYEFT
-531 VDAVTTVAQNK
+531 VDAVTAVAQNK
-542 LVAAQELVRISRNRL
+542 LVAAQELVRFSRNRL

>member
-1 MKCEVVNKIAE
+1 MVTLNKI
-12 GRPNVL
+12 GT
-18 DIILNKQVPSVLI
+18 KQVPSVLI

-58 VVNFAEFKTAMED
+58 VVNFAEFKAAMED

-82 INEYIEEAGSGLA
+82 INEYIEEAGSGLD
-95 AGIHLISEKVL
+95 AGINLKSEKVL

-113 FTAPMSSSA
+113 FTASMGSSA

-131 TTGTSYLTVKGSGN
+131 TTATSYLTVKGSGN
-145 LTFKATLS
+145 LTFKASLS

-173 VTLTGGVAAAAYG
+173 VTLTGGVAAAVYG

-204 GSTAVSTIQTHFA
+204 GSTAVSTSQTHFA

-243 GDSKTSALSIQ
+243 GDSKTSALSIH

-284 ASLSSKKKISDF
+284 GALSSTKKVSDF
-296 ISAPYALAKQSDST
+296 ISAPCTLAKQSDST

-324 IILDETVII
+324 IILDESVII

-341 VPVLGETGK
+341 VPVIGETGK
-350 EATTTTAHTTLFY
+350 EATTTTAHTTLYY
-363 KEWKDMS
+363 KRWTDMS

-376 TGIYRYAVIIYPEEG
+376 TGIYRYGVVIHPEEG

-417 FITCLFDF
+417 YITCLFDF

-456 TTTTAHTSLSLPKWK
+456 TTTTAHTSLYLPKWK
-471 DSESETLFEAGE
+471 GSESETLFEAGE

-488 VSVHPAEGYSFS
+488 VYVLPAEGYSFS

-506 VTLNGKAMKIEYND
+506 VTLNGKAMKIENND
-520 FGHVTCSYEFT
+520 FEHVTCSYEFT
-531 VDAVTTVAQNK
+531 VDAVTAVAQNK